1 MAPFSPYDKRPDFPI
16 HLLITKKALLSRFP
30 LKAVPLAQTEGF
42 EPSCRLPDNLISS
55 QARYGHF
62 DTSADTEPG
71 RKSDFDY
78 YNMNPQNR
86 QRLFLMLFLLPFSH
100 TFFIKS
106 PFSTDLKYDILLISG
121 S

>member
-71 RKSDFDY
+71 RQSDFDY
-78 YNMNPQNR
+78 YNMNPSNR
-86 QRLFLMLFLLPFSH
+86 QRLFLVPFLTHFS
-100 TFFIKS
+100 
-106 PFSTDLKYDILLISG
+106 
-121 S
+121 